1 MTLRPMGHPARILY
15 TEDDLDTR
23 ELVRFVLQKNDCEVV
38 TTACFVQTLTLAKRG
53 VFDIYIIDNWMP
65 GLSGIELCKQL
76 RAIDSKTP
84 ILFYSGAALEKDRTM
99 ALACGAQG
107 YLTKPATPDEL
118 LAIVSRLISE
128 ARR

>member
-1 MTLRPMGHPARILY
+1 M
-15 TEDDLDTR
+15 
-23 ELVRFVLQKNDCEVV
+23 
-38 TTACFVQTLTLAKRG
+38 QTLTLAKRG

-84 ILFYSGAALEKDRTM
+84 ILFYSAAAYEKDKTA

-128 ARR
+128 ARP